1 MKEKVRVLVVD
12 DELIMRDSLSD
23 WLRLDGYEVTGVDNG
38 AEAIERVK
46 KEEWDVLIVDL
57 KMPGMN
63 GIEVMQEVRKIDRGI
78 PVIIMTAYATVDTA
92 VKAMKEGAYDY
103 IVKPFNPEE
112 IGLTIRKIIAQQRL
126 VKENIYLR
134 RELRRRYQFKD
145 IITKNPRMRDI
156 LELVKSVAKT
166 ASTVLIE
173 GESGTGKE
181 LIARA
186 IHSSSPRGKCPFVA
200 VSCAAL
206 PETLLETELFGHEK
220 GAFTG
225 AISAKKGR
233 FELADKG
240 TLFLDEIAEMSM
252 KTQVDLLRVL
262 EEKEFT
268 RIGGTKPIRVDVRI
282 ISATN
287 KNLKKLVAEGAFR
300 DDLFYR
306 LNVVSI
312 QIPPLR
318 ERMEDIPLLAE
329 HFLEKYRIEY
339 TKKVG
344 EISEEVMNLLLKH
357 DWPGNVRELENTI
370 ESSLVVTKSNII
382 NLEDLPDSFGT
393 PDEKSYRLSGKKR
406 LDEVEKECIS
416 GALHVHN
423 WNIKKS
429 AEMLGIDR
437 TTLYNK
443 IRKYN
448 LKKC

>member
-1 MKEKVRVLVVD
+1 MEENVRVLVVD

-23 WLRLDGYEVTGVDNG
+23 WLRHDGYDVSAVENG
-38 AEAIERVK
+38 AEAIQKVR
-46 KEEWDVLIVDL
+46 KEKWDVLIVDL

-63 GIEVMQEVRKIDRGI
+63 GIEVMQEVKKIDKGI

-112 IGLTIRKIIAQQRL
+112 IGLSIRKIIAQQRL
-126 VKENIYLR
+126 IRENIYLR
-134 RELRRRYQFKD
+134 QELRKRYQFKD
-145 IITKNPRMRDI
+145 IITKNPKMREI
-156 LELVKSVAKT
+156 LELVRSVAKT
-166 ASTVLIE
+166 TSTVLIE
-173 GESGTGKE
+173 GDSGTGKE

-186 IHSSSPRGKCPFVA
+186 IHSSSARRKGPFVA

-233 FELADKG
+233 FELAHKG
-240 TLFLDEIAEMSM
+240 TLFLDEIAEISL

-268 RIGGTKPIRVDVRI
+268 KIGGTKPIRVDVRI

-287 KNLKKLVAEGAFR
+287 KNLKKLVGEERFR

-318 ERMEDIPLLAE
+318 ERMEDIPLLVE

-339 TKKVG
+339 TREIRG
-344 EISEEVMNLLLKH
+344 ISEEAMNVLLEY

-370 ESSLVVTKSNII
+370 ESSLVVTKGDTI
-382 NLEDLPDSFGT
+382 NAKDLPGLLRT
-393 PDEKSYRLSGKKR
+393 PEGKSYTLSGNKK
-406 LDEVEKECIS
+406 LHEVEKECIS
-416 GALHVHN
+416 QALHVHN
-423 WNIKKS
+423 WNIKKC
-429 AEMLGIDR
+429 AEILGIDR

-443 IRKYN
+443 IRKYQ
-448 LKKC
+448 LRKC